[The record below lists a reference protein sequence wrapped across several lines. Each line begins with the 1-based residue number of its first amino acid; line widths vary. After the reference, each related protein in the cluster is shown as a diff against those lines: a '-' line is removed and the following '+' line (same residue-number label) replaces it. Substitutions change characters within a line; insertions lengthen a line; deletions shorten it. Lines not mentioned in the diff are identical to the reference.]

1 MSPNQEC
8 RYLSALSYVSLVT
21 KYLTLLAQDNV
32 VKNIISLIYIILGV
46 SKVLRC
52 GSVNEGFLPA
62 IHVSVCLC
70 GEHVG
75 EPSKNG

>member
-1 MSPNQEC
+1 M
-8 RYLSALSYVSLVT
+8 
-21 KYLTLLAQDNV
+21 

-62 IHVSVCLC
+62 IHVAVCLC